1 MEFVGSVPYYV
12 IVFLFVLSV
21 LVFVHE
27 LGHYLVAR
35 WSGVRIEVFS
45 IGFGPEIKGWND
57 QHGTR
62 WKVSAIPLGGYV
74 KMFGE
79 TGDTTDDGQGG
90 ERLMTDEEKDGSFQ
104 HKPLGKRA
112 AVVAAG
118 PFANFAFTIVALTI
132 LFWAV
137 GHPRP
142 MAAVGTVQ
150 EGSAAYE
157 AGFESGDK
165 ILSIAGQ
172 DVRWFDD
179 LKAIVEVNPGKDLDF
194 QISRK
199 DTILTLTA
207 VPKSREVGGESKGFL
222 GVSPDASQI
231 ETETYGPLEA
241 VGAGFEKSWVMT
253 TQILGYVGELITG
266 NRGSE
271 DLGGPL
277 MIAKMSGDVAQGG
290 LSNLVFFM
298 AALSLN
304 LGLINLFPIPML
316 DGGHLVFYGIEAL
329 RGKPLGERAQEYG
342 FRFGLVLVLALMVFA
357 TWNDLVNMN
366 VFQFF
371 KDLVS

>member
-12 IVFLFVLSV
+12 FVFVFVLSV

-27 LGHYLVAR
+27 LGHYLIAR
-35 WSGVRIEVFS
+35 WAGVRIEVFS
-45 IGFGPEIKGWND
+45 IGFGPELRGWND
-57 QHGTR
+57 KHGTR
-62 WKVSAIPLGGYV
+62 WRVCALPLGGYV

-79 TGDTTDDGQGG
+79 NGDTTTGEDGE
-90 ERLMTDEEKDGSFQ
+90 ERPMTEAEKSGSFQ

-118 PFANFAFTIVALTI
+118 PFANFAFTIVVLAG

-137 GHPRP
+137 GQPYP

-150 EGSAAYE
+150 ENSAAAE
-157 AGFESGDK
+157 AGFESGDRV
-165 ILSIAGQ
+165 LSIAGTP
-172 DVRWFDD
+172 VRWFDD
-179 LKAIVEVNPGKDLDF
+179 LKSIVEKNPGIALDF
-194 QISRK
+194 SVRRGDQ
-199 DTILTLTA
+199 ILTLTA
-207 VPKSREVGGESKGFL
+207 VPKSRDVAGEAKGFL
-222 GVSPDASQI
+222 GVSPDPEQI

-241 VGAGFEKSWVMT
+241 IAAGFDKSWTMT
-253 TQILGYVGELITG
+253 KQILGYLGELITG
-266 NRGSE
+266 DRGSE
-271 DLGGPL
+271 ELGGPL

-316 DGGHLVFYGIEAL
+316 DGGHLVFYAIEAI
-329 RGKPLGERAQEYG
+329 RGRPMGERAQEYG

-357 TWNDLVNMN
+357 TWNDLVNLKI
-366 VFQFF
+366 VQFF
-371 KDLVS
+371 TDLVS